1 MFGLV
6 CFSLSAIFIFL
17 CSFAANEILLT
28 TEFSVVFKNL
38 VLQTWNLSIL
48 FTKYSVVMG
57 H

>member
-6 CFSLSAIFIFL
+6 CFSVSAVFIFL